1 MSVQLGAYGL
11 SLRLGGKRVLED
23 VSFEL
28 ARGEIAALLGPN
40 GSGKT
45 SLLLACAGMIVPE
58 EGSVRFGGKDLGS
71 LGARERARVIAYVS
85 PEVSADFPITAFEA
99 VMLGRIASGGGLWT
113 LATARDSE
121 LVRQSMERC
130 RCWELRDRELQ
141 SLSGGEK
148 QLVTLAKALAREP
161 RVLLLDET
169 LSRMDLHHQAA
180 MGEVLKELAQG
191 GATIML
197 VAHDVNLATEWAES
211 CILLKEGRKIAA
223 GPIEQVWT
231 TRALQGL
238 YPDTGLTVA
247 SSPVTGRPK
256 VFFQ

>member
-1 MSVQLGAYGL
+1 MTAQLGAYGL
-11 SLRLGGKRVLED
+11 SLRLGGNRVLED

-45 SLLLACAGMIVPE
+45 SLLLACAGMIAPE
-58 EGSVRFGGKDLGS
+58 EGQVRFGGKDLAS

-113 LATARDSE
+113 LASARDSE

-180 MGEVLKELAQG
+180 IGAVLKELAQD
-191 GATIML
+191 GATIVL

-211 CILLKEGRKIAA
+211 CILLKQGRRVAA
-223 GPIEQVWT
+223 GPVASVWT
-231 TRALQGL
+231 TEAVRSL
-238 YPDTGLTVA
+238 YPAAGLSIA
-247 SSPVTGRPK
+247 PSPVSGRAK
-256 VFFQ
+256 VFFS